1 MLANDRFMRPK
12 KLHIILLL
20 VKQGNPTEIGGISL
34 FSMQPSS
41 GIS

>member
-1 MLANDRFMRPK
+1 MTDLCDLK

-20 VKQGNPTEIGGISL
+20 AKQGNPTEIGGISL

-41 GIS
+41 GIF